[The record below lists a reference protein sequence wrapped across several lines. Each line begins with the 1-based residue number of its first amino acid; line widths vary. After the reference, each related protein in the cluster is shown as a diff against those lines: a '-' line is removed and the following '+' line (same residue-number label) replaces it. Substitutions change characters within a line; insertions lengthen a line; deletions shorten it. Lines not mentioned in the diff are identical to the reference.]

1 MLVGGDLGFLSSLV
15 VAAFVAVFG
24 PVLGFVVRRKWRR
37 SVARREEI
45 KRLLVLASEE
55 AARVELQA
63 AEEYGYAYG
72 YSYGYG
78 NDYLK
83 DDDNHV
89 FVETPAPASLAE
101 PSVPVSVS
109 SATTTSASSYSG
121 SSRQLQYQC
130 AVCSS
135 PTSTRCSQCKAVRYC
150 SGKCQILHWRQGH
163 KDECRPVS
171 NLDHRN
177 DVEVKS
183 HLKTYKQDSNGSHL
197 KSTEVEGRH
206 SSGSADGSPE
216 EAALLRSKH
225 TTTSDGKHDTVGQSP
240 TETKSP
246 NLNSSFVP
254 HSSSCEHLDLTT
266 SSGSSVDHSSSDSS
280 DSDASDCH
288 RSGVIDEVKIQ
299 TDHSK
304 VDRLKPSYTE
314 QPQLVRT
321 ADNNN
326 AKRSIHGDTGSK
338 YWTSTSTSNDDSS
351 ESSLTESSTSSS
363 GFWEG
368 SVPYTRSR
376 IGSLDNIADSTIR
389 NACEIKISDSQSIS
403 CRPAEIARLP
413 ISGVGEQGSNSKKDL
428 ENPKPI
434 IVEVLK
440 PVNQAEPRFEVK
452 DGTESRRSS
461 ASRSVNS
468 DQLDVHD
475 SRDKCTLTSK
485 EGRYS
490 SSNASANL
498 KNHDVLKASNLPS
511 SSPNKSYPG
520 IEGPASVLQMP
531 KDRPKEPSPAKI
543 CDNIASSN
551 GRHDIQNVKSAKIDS
566 TQVASSCSAEPSAP
580 LPNPRNGLKSSVLK
594 VVDQFRGSKMT
605 RLSSPGEECEVIGRY
620 GSKGLFPYENFV
632 KLHSW
637 KNELRPFGLVN
648 CGNSC
653 YANAVLQCLAF
664 TPPLTSYFLQGLH
677 SKTCQKKGWCFTCEF
692 ESLVLKAKDGNS
704 PLSPSSIISHLE
716 SIGSNL
722 GNGREEDAHE
732 FLRYV
737 IDTMQSICLK
747 EAGVTAPGSFEEETS
762 LVGLT
767 FGGYLRSKIEC
778 MRCGG
783 KSERQERM
791 MDLTVEI
798 DGDIGTLEE
807 ALKQFTHTETLD
819 GENKYRCGRCK
830 SYEKAKKKLKVL
842 EAPNVLTIALKR
854 FQSGKFGKLN
864 KTIKFPEILN
874 LAPYMSG
881 TSDKSPVYQLYGV
894 VVHLDIMNAAFSGH
908 YVCYV
913 RNFQNK
919 WYKVDDSSVK
929 PVELER
935 VLSKGAYM
943 LLYSRCSPRA
953 PRIMRSLTIPRD
965 PRGLKQLTC
974 KSRSHTRS
982 PWDSSH
988 GESTNQTCNECSYP
1002 SHTNVRPIR
1011 SIFEDDSSSEQSS
1024 FFSEPG
1030 SCSTDSTNR
1039 DSTSTDDL
1047 NIDIFGESG
1056 VSWNNL
1062 WRNSSDSDTSSSSSS
1077 PSPLYSRH
1085 SPLADL
1091 DRYASAHEETCSSC
1105 SGDAEAAGD
1114 SQGFWT
1120 GLPDRNGYAA
1130 VSETSGRTPPLCP
1143 NPNKH
1148 CRKVVSSHNSSNTDS
1163 SRLGRVNPCDK
1174 SKSPVTCR
1182 ER

>member
-15 VAAFVAVFG
+15 VAAFVAVLG
-24 PVLGFVVRRKWRR
+24 PVIGFVVRRKWRR

-63 AEEYGYAYG
+63 AEEYGYGYG
-72 YSYGYG
+72 YSYSY
-78 NDYLK
+78 DYDSVKEDKAK
-83 DDDNHV
+83 DVV
-89 FVETPAPASLAE
+89 FVETP
-101 PSVPVSVS
+101 VPVSS
-109 SATTTSASSYSG
+109 SSSTTTTSTISSSG
-121 SSRQLQYQC
+121 SRQLQYQC
-130 AVCSS
+130 VVCSS

-163 KDECRPVS
+163 KDECRPVC
-171 NLDHRN
+171 NLDHHN
-177 DVEVKS
+177 DVAARS
-183 HLKTYKQDSNGSHL
+183 HLKTYQQEPNGRHL
-197 KSTEVEGRH
+197 KSTEVDGRH
-206 SSGSADGSPE
+206 SSESGDASPE
-216 EAALLRSKH
+216 EAAHLRSKH
-225 TTTSDGKHDTVGQSP
+225 TATSNGKHDTVRQSLK
-240 TETKSP
+240 ETKSP
-246 NLNSSFVP
+246 NLNSSFVV
-254 HSSSCEHLDLTT
+254 HSSSCEHLDLST
-266 SSGSSVDHSSSDSS
+266 SSGGSSVDLSASDSN
-280 DSDASDCH
+280 DSDASDSH
-288 RSGVIDEVKIQ
+288 RSAVIDAVKIQ
-299 TDHSK
+299 TSHSK
-304 VDRLKPSYTE
+304 VDRFEPSYIE
-314 QPQLVRT
+314 QPQLVCS
-321 ADNNN
+321 ADNDSTSGKYNHT
-326 AKRSIHGDTGSK
+326 KPSIHGDTQSNC
-338 YWTSTSTSNDDSS
+338 WTSKSSSIPSTP
-351 ESSLTESSTSSS
+351 SS

-368 SVPYTRSR
+368 PVPYTRSR
-376 IGSLDNIADSTIR
+376 IGSFDGIADSLPG
-389 NACEIKISDSQSIS
+389 NACDVKISDSQSTS
-403 CRPAEIARLP
+403 CHPSEIARPL
-413 ISGVGEQGSNSKKDL
+413 ISGVGEQGSKSKNNL
-428 ENPKPI
+428 ENPNPI
-434 IVEVLK
+434 IVEVRK
-440 PVNQAEPRFEVK
+440 PVNQAESRFEVK
-452 DGTESRRSS
+452 DETESRRSS
-461 ASRSVNS
+461 ASRSVTL

-475 SRDKCTLTSK
+475 SRYRCTLISK

-490 SSNASANL
+490 SSSASVNL
-498 KNHDVLKASNLPS
+498 KNHDWSKFSSLPS
-511 SSPNKSYPG
+511 SSPNKSYRG
-520 IEGPASVLQMP
+520 AEGSAES
-531 KDRPKEPSPAKI
+531 SPAKLS
-543 CDNIASSN
+543 DNILSSN
-551 GRHDIQNVKSAKIDS
+551 ARRDIQNAKSAKIDS
-566 TQVASSCSAEPSAP
+566 TQVASTCSAETSAP
-580 LPNPRNGLKSSVLK
+580 LPNARNGLKSSVLK
-594 VVDQFRGSKMT
+594 VVDQFRGSKLT
-605 RLSSPGEECEVIGRY
+605 RLNSTGDECEVIGRY
-620 GSKGLFPYENFV
+620 GNKGLFPYESFV
-632 KLHSW
+632 KLHHS

-677 SKTCQKKGWCFTCEF
+677 TKTCEKKGWCFTCKF
-692 ESLVLKAKDGNS
+692 ESLVLKAKDGYS

-762 LVGLT
+762 LVGLM

-807 ALKQFTHTETLD
+807 ALKQYTHTETLD
-819 GENKYRCGRCK
+819 GENKYQCGRCK
-830 SYEKAKKKLKVL
+830 SYEKAKKKLKVV

-874 LAPYMSG
+874 LALYMSG

-894 VVHLDIMNAAFSGH
+894 VVHLDVMNAAFSGH

-913 RNFQNK
+913 RNLQNK

-929 PVELER
+929 PVELES

-943 LLYSRCSPRA
+943 LFYSRCSPRA

-965 PRGLKQLTC
+965 PRRSKQLAC

-988 GESTNQTCNECSYP
+988 GDSTNQTCNGCSYP
-1002 SHTNVRPIR
+1002 SHKSVRPVR
-1011 SIFEDDSSSEQSS
+1011 STFEDYDSLSEQSS
-1024 FFSEPG
+1024 FFSEHG

-1039 DSTSTDDL
+1039 DSTCTDDL

-1056 VSWNNL
+1056 GCWNSP
-1062 WRNSSDSDTSSSSSS
+1062 WRSSSDSDTSSSSSS
-1077 PSPLYSRH
+1077 PSPY
-1085 SPLADL
+1085 P
-1091 DRYASAHEETCSSC
+1091 ET
-1105 SGDAEAAGD
+1105 AGD
-1114 SQGFWT
+1114 GHGFWT
-1120 GLPDRNGYAA
+1120 GLADRNGYAE
-1130 VSETSGRTPPLCP
+1130 VPETSGRTALCV
-1143 NPNKH
+1143 NSTKH
-1148 CRKVVSSHNSSNTDS
+1148 CRKVVSSHSNSKKDS
-1163 SRLGRVNPCDK
+1163 SRVGSVNSCDK

-1182 ER
+1182 DR

>member
-24 PVLGFVVRRKWRR
+24 PVIGFVVRRKWRR

-55 AARVELQA
+55 AARVELLA
-63 AEEYGYAYG
+63 AEEYGYGYG
-72 YSYGYG
+72 GSSYSY
-78 NDYLK
+78 DSVK
-83 DDDNHV
+83 DDKDV
-89 FVETPAPASLAE
+89 VIVETPVPAS
-101 PSVPVSVS
+101 S
-109 SATTTSASSYSG
+109 SATTTTSTSSYSG
-121 SSRQLQYQC
+121 SRQLQYQC

-163 KDECRPVS
+163 KDECRPVT

-177 DVEVKS
+177 DVEAKS
-183 HLKTYKQDSNGSHL
+183 RLKSYKQEPN
-197 KSTEVEGRH
+197 GRH
-206 SSGSADGSPE
+206 SSESGDASPE
-216 EAALLRSKH
+216 EAAHLRSKR
-225 TTTSDGKHDTVGQSP
+225 TATSDGKHDTVGQCL

-246 NLNSSFVP
+246 NLNSSFVL
-254 HSSSCEHLDLTT
+254 HSSSCEHLDLST
-266 SSGSSVDHSSSDSS
+266 SSGSSVDHSASDSN
-280 DSDASDCH
+280 DSDASDSH
-288 RSGVIDEVKIQ
+288 RSAVIDTVKIQ
-299 TDHSK
+299 TNHSK
-304 VDRLKPSYTE
+304 VHRFEPSYTE
-314 QPQLVRT
+314 QPQLVCT
-321 ADNNN
+321 ADNDSTSGKYNHT
-326 AKRSIHGDTGSK
+326 KPSIHGEARSK
-338 YWTSTSTSNDDSS
+338 HWTSTSPSIDDSS
-351 ESSLTESSTSSS
+351 ESSLTQPSTASS

-368 SVPYTRSR
+368 PVPYTRSR
-376 IGSLDNIADSTIR
+376 IGSLDGIADSPPR
-389 NACEIKISDSQSIS
+389 NACDIKISDSQSTS
-403 CRPAEIARLP
+403 FQPSEIARPL
-413 ISGVGEQGSNSKKDL
+413 ISGVGEQGSNSKKNL
-428 ENPKPI
+428 ENPNPI
-434 IVEVLK
+434 IVEVRK
-440 PVNQAEPRFEVK
+440 PVNQAESRVEVK
-452 DGTESRRSS
+452 DETENRRSS
-461 ASRSVNS
+461 ASRCVAS

-475 SRDKCTLTSK
+475 SRDKCTLISK

-490 SSNASANL
+490 SSSASANL
-498 KNHDVLKASNLPS
+498 KNHDGSKVSSLPS
-511 SSPNKSYPG
+511 SSPNKSYRG
-520 IEGPASVLQMP
+520 AEGSASVLQMP
-531 KDRPKEPSPAKI
+531 KDRQKESSPAKI
-543 CDNIASSN
+543 SGNISSSN

-566 TQVASSCSAEPSAP
+566 TQVVSTCSAETSAP
-580 LPNPRNGLKSSVLK
+580 LPNARNGLKSSVLK
-594 VVDQFRGSKMT
+594 VVDQLRSSKLT
-605 RLSSPGEECEVIGRY
+605 RLNSTGDECEVIGRY
-620 GSKGLFPYENFV
+620 GNKGLFPYESFV
-632 KLHSW
+632 KLHHW
-637 KNELRPFGLVN
+637 KNELQPFGLVN

-677 SKTCQKKGWCFTCEF
+677 SKTCEKKGWCFTCEF

-737 IDTMQSICLK
+737 IDTMQSICLN

-762 LVGLT
+762 LMGLT

-778 MRCGG
+778 MRCGV

-864 KTIKFPEILN
+864 KTIKFPEFLN
-874 LAPYMSG
+874 LALYMSG

-894 VVHLDIMNAAFSGH
+894 VVHLDVMNAAFSGH

-965 PRGLKQLTC
+965 PRRSKQLTC

-988 GESTNQTCNECSYP
+988 GDSTNQTCNGCSYP
-1002 SHTNVRPIR
+1002 SHTSVRPSG
-1011 SIFEDDSSSEQSS
+1011 SIFEDDSVSEQSS

-1056 VSWNNL
+1056 GCWNSH
-1062 WRNSSDSDTSSSSSS
+1062 WRSSSDSDTSSSSS

-1105 SGDAEAAGD
+1105 SGDAETAGD

-1120 GLPDRNGYAA
+1120 GLSDWNGYAG
-1130 VSETSGRTPPLCP
+1130 VPESNGRTPSLCP
-1143 NPNKH
+1143 NSTKH
-1148 CRKVVSSHNSSNTDS
+1148 CRKVVSSHSNSKTDS

-1174 SKSPVTCR
+1174 SKSPVIR
-1182 ER
+1182 RDR